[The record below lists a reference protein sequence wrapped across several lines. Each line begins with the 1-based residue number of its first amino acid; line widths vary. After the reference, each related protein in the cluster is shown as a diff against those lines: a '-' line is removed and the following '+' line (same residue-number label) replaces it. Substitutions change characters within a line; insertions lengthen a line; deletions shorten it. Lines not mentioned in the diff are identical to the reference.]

1 MRGSHSRTVP
11 EALNGARP
19 AGSEAAPERRLNPLS
34 WLRAGSA
41 VLLGFVL
48 SLAVGAPASAHTVVW
63 NEFSYTTPITDYA
76 DGVNMCAPVTAW
88 FGQGG
93 HTGGQYY
100 AIDIG
105 LPSGTPIYS
114 PKGGYAWYQWNT
126 GGGNMVNIRHP
137 ESGGSMTTVLAHL
150 SSVRIPTDGV
160 ARWVNKNVIIGY
172 SGASGQ
178 VTGPHLHWQM
188 NVSDHMND
196 GAYGANL
203 DLIPGVEGGWSPRR
217 VCGVEH

>member
-1 MRGSHSRTVP
+1 MNSRRGFK
-11 EALNGARP
+11 
-19 AGSEAAPERRLNPLS
+19 
-34 WLRAGSA
+34 A
-41 VLLGFVL
+41 VLVAVVAIGM
-48 SLAVGAPASAHTVVW
+48 SLVTGAPASAHTVVW
-63 NEFSYTTPITDYA
+63 NEYSYTTPITDWA
-76 DGVNMCAPVTAW
+76 DGVNMCAPVTTW

-93 HTGGQYY
+93 HTGGQYW

-105 LPSGTPIYS
+105 LPTGTPVYS
-114 PKGGYAWYQWNT
+114 TKGGYAWYEWNT
-126 GGGNMVNIRHP
+126 GGGNMVKITHA

-160 ARWVNKNVIIGY
+160 RRWVNKNVIIGY

-188 NVSDHMND
+188 NVSDHMTD
-196 GAYGANL
+196 GRYGANL
-203 DLIPGVEGGWSPRR
+203 DLIPGVMGNWSPKR

>member
-1 MRGSHSRTVP
+1 VPGSWKKT
-11 EALNGARP
+11 
-19 AGSEAAPERRLNPLS
+19 
-34 WLRAGSA
+34 
-41 VLLGFVL
+41 
-48 SLAVGAPASAHTVVW
+48 SLAVAMTIGLGLAAATPASAHTVTW
-63 NEFSYTTPITDYA
+63 DEYSYTTPITDYA
-76 DGVNMCAPVTAW
+76 DGVNRCALVTAW

-105 LPSGTPIYS
+105 VPTGTPIYS

-137 ESGGSMTTVLAHL
+137 ESGGSLTTVLAHL
-150 SSVRIPTDGV
+150 SRLNIPTDGV
-160 ARWVNKNVIIGY
+160 ARWVNKNQIIGW
-172 SGASGQ
+172 SGASGV

-196 GAYGANL
+196 SRYGANL
-203 DLIPGVEGGWSPRR
+203 DLIPGVMGHWSPRR
-217 VCGVEH
+217 VCGT